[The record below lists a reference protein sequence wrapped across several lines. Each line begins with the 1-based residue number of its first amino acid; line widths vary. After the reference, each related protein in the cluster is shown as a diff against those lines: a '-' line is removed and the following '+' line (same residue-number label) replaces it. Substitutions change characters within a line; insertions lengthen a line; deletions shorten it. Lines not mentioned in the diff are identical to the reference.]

1 MPRFMIH
8 RDKRFG
14 LALELSRYLK
24 SHVLPMAG
32 SRGGFS
38 PLIGDILG
46 MIEKG
51 HLIQRRVCFIGGH
64 LFLFSFQLYWL
75 P

>member
-1 MPRFMIH
+1 MVH

-14 LALELSRYLK
+14 LAVELSIYLRS
-24 SHVLPMAG
+24 SHVSLMVG

-38 PLIGDILG
+38 PLIGAILG

-51 HLIQRRVCFIGGH
+51 
-64 LFLFSFQLYWL
+64 ST
-75 P
+75 